1 MKKIVFTT
9 FALLSLIPAGYM
21 SGASRQD
28 YTVYVDDHGIMR
40 RSDTGAE
47 VSYYGTNY
55 TVPFAHAYRAL
66 PLVGTDRKAVI
77 DLDVAQMKRLGF
89 NGFRLHLWDAEL
101 ADAEG
106 NLLSNDHLDL
116 LDYMIFR
123 LEASGIDIV
132 LTAQTNFG
140 NGYPERNIDTGAFTY
155 DFDKCDIH
163 ANPKAQAIQE
173 RYLTQLAG
181 HLNPYTGRTY
191 AADRAIIGIEINNE
205 PCHTAPARE
214 VTKYIDRMAGALRR
228 AGFDRIIMYNVSHNP
243 DVTAAYYDA
252 DIQATTYQ
260 WYPDGLVAGH
270 ERQGNLLPYVDAYP
284 IPWSKNISNYDRMAR
299 VVYEFDPGDV
309 LCTYLYPAVVR
320 TFRHQGFQWV
330 TQFAYDPTPIARY
343 NTEYQ
348 THFLNLLYTPGKALG
363 MMIAGEAMR
372 RLPLSGDFGTYP
384 ADTVFKGDNAHFE
397 VSYPRDLSMMT
408 APESFIYTNDTET
421 GPASTEHLR
430 HIAGVGC
437 SPLVSYPGTG
447 AYFIDRL
454 EDTGAWR
461 LEVMPDVA
469 IYEDPFEKTSLRRP
483 VASLYYATRPM
494 QILLPGLSNEYLA
507 MQIADGEGHIAENE
521 SMKANSSTISV
532 EPGVYILAND
542 EASLSAGINSADA
555 SVLSRYCAPRAL
567 TGAESAPIPSVEHT
581 PPAYINI
588 NEPLSV
594 RARVL
599 ADNRPVRV
607 MIYPADISFWR
618 EENTLYEMHSRD
630 GVNYTATIP
639 TESLREGFRYNIVVE
654 TDAHGSYTYPAR
666 SAGTPLDWD
675 VITTQYYVS
684 SPAEPDDPFILY
696 TPEERDKNLD
706 VAMIPEEYSYRWRV
720 VDHAPYGAPTLEL
733 NADPHSATRIAV
745 RAYVGDRTDSQALRL
760 EEKRVI
766 EVITGRPLP
775 EGTTLSVTTSEG
787 LTYTGDLT
795 SSEDG
800 RSYSVDTDSCRL
812 APTLII
818 PAPYPTFLPR
828 EFIPAADSAPMHP
841 NPAEIEFVM
850 LNIPAVEGV
859 PVSLSLAGIILRK

>member
-1 MKKIVFTT
+1 
-9 FALLSLIPAGYM
+9 
-21 SGASRQD
+21 
-28 YTVYVDDHGIMR
+28 
-40 RSDTGAE
+40 
-47 VSYYGTNY
+47 
-55 TVPFAHAYRAL
+55 
-66 PLVGTDRKAVI
+66 
-77 DLDVAQMKRLGF
+77 
-89 NGFRLHLWDAEL
+89 
-101 ADAEG
+101 
-106 NLLSNDHLDL
+106 
-116 LDYMIFR
+116 
-123 LEASGIDIV
+123 
-132 LTAQTNFG
+132 
-140 NGYPERNIDTGAFTY
+140 

-173 RYLTQLAG
+173 RYLTQLAK

-214 VTKYIDRMAGALRR
+214 VTKYIDRMAKALRD

-284 IPWSKNISNYDRMAR
+284 IPWSKKIAGYDRMAR

-330 TQFAYDPTPIARY
+330 TQFAYDPTPISRY

-363 MMIAGEAMR
+363 MMTAGEAMR
-372 RLPLSGDFGTYP
+372 RLPSSGEFGTYP
-384 ADTVFKGDNAHFE
+384 TDTVFKGENAHFE
-397 VSYPRDLSMMT
+397 VSYTRDLSLMT
-408 APESFIYTNDTET
+408 GPETFIYTNNTET
-421 GPASTEHLR
+421 VPESAERLR

-447 AYFIDRL
+447 AYFLDRL
-454 EDTGAWR
+454 DDTGVWR

-483 VASLYYATRPM
+483 VASLYYATHPM
-494 QILLPGLSNEYLA
+494 QILLPGLSDDYSA
-507 MQIADGEGHIAENE
+507 VQIADGEGNVTE
-521 SMKANSSTISV
+521 SQIIKAVSSTISV
-532 EPGVYILAND
+532 EPGVYILAKD

-555 SVLSRYCAPRAL
+555 SVLAQYCAPRYL
-567 TGAESAPIPSVEHT
+567 TGAEKHPIPSVEHT
-581 PPAYINI
+581 PTAYIDI

-594 RARVL
+594 RARVM
-599 ADNRPVRV
+599 AETPPARV
-607 MIYPADISFWR
+607 VIYPADISFWR
-618 EENTLYEMHSRD
+618 EENTLYEMNSTD
-630 GVNYTATIP
+630 GVNYTAVIP
-639 TESLREGFRYNIVVE
+639 TEALRDGFRYNIVVE
-654 TDAHGSYTYPAR
+654 TANSGVYTYPAR
-666 SAGTPLDWD
+666 SAGSPLDWD

-684 SPAEPDDPFILY
+684 SPARPDDPFILY

-720 VDHAPYGAPTLEL
+720 VDNAPYGAPTLEL
-733 NADPHSATRIAV
+733 NADPHSAGQIAV
-745 RAYVGDRTDSQALRL
+745 RAYVGELTDSPALRL
-760 EEKRVI
+760 EDKSMV

-775 EGTTLSVTTSEG
+775 VGTTLSVTTTEG

-795 SSEDG
+795 ASEDG
-800 RSYSVDTDSCRL
+800 RSYSMELASCRL

-828 EFIPAADSAPMHP
+828 EFTPTADSVPQHP
-841 NPAEIEFVM
+841 DPAEIEFVT
-850 LNIPAVEGV
+850 LNIPAAGGV
-859 PVSLSLAGIILRK
+859 PVSISLAGITLRK